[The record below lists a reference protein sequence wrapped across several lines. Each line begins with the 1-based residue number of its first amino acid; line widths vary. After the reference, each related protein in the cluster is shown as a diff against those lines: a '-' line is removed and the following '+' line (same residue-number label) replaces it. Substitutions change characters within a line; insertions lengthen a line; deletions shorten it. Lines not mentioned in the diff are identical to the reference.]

1 MAHTTAG
8 YPSTHK
14 RFWEIDLARTL
25 VIVAM
30 VSYHSLFLL
39 NYFNIKNTG
48 VPGPYHGLWWWIPVG
63 IVTTFT
69 FLAGL
74 SATIT
79 YSRGKRF
86 SEIRLGRFKIRVSAF
101 VLRGLEIFG
110 WGMVITLTTWIIA
123 PYEYVKF
130 GILHFFGIS
139 FMLAAFFTE
148 FRYVNLILGV
158 AAIAA
163 GIYVAEQGIFVS
175 SPWLLWLMPYSFS
188 TMDYWPLL
196 PFFGVFL
203 LGMFC
208 GTILYPQGNRR
219 FHIPDFNNPV
229 VSALTLP
236 GRHPLVAYLAQWP
249 VLIGLFLALFPA
261 NVLPFFPPFPF

>member
-1 MAHTTAG
+1 MAAVSQTRTMKR
-8 YPSTHK
+8 S
-14 RFWEIDLARTL
+14 RFWEIDLARTFA
-25 VIVAM
+25 IVAM
-30 VSYHSLFLL
+30 VTYHSLFLL

-48 VPGPYHGLWWWIPVG
+48 VPGSYHGLWWWIPVG

-74 SATIT
+74 SVTIT

-86 SEIRLGRFKIRVSAF
+86 SEIRLSRFKIRVSAF

-110 WGMVITLTTWIIA
+110 WGMGITLITRIIA

-139 FMLAAFFTE
+139 FILAAFFIR

-203 LGMFC
+203 LGMFF
-208 GTILYPQGNRR
+208 GTILYPQGNRSFGVPNCNSR
-219 FHIPDFNNPV
+219 V

-249 VLIGLFLALFPA
+249 VLIGVFLALFPA

>member
-86 SEIRLGRFKIRVSAF
+86 SEIRLGRFKIIVSAF

-139 FMLAAFFTE
+139 FMLAALRQFDTG
-148 FRYVNLILGV
+148 RCCD
-158 AAIAA
+158 
-163 GIYVAEQGIFVS
+163 S
-175 SPWLLWLMPYSFS
+175 SRHLRGR
-188 TMDYWPLL
+188 TRD
-196 PFFGVFL
+196 
-203 LGMFC
+203 FC
-208 GTILYPQGNRR
+208 
-219 FHIPDFNNPV
+219 
-229 VSALTLP
+229 
-236 GRHPLVAYLAQWP
+236 
-249 VLIGLFLALFPA
+249 
-261 NVLPFFPPFPF
+261 